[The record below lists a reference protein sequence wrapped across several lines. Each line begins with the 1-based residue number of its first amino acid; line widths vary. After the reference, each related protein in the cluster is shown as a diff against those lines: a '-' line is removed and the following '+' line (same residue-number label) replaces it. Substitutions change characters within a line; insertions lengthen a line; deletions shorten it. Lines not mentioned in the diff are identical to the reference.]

1 MIDRTHSLS
10 VTRQAAAL
18 GISYYT
24 VDEYIRRIYEKLH
37 VHTRGG
43 AVAKAVKERLV

>member
-1 MIDRTHSLS
+1 VGGKTIKQT
-10 VTRQAAAL
+10 AAVL

-43 AVAKAVKERLV
+43 AVAKAVQERLV